1 MAFTQD
7 ELQSLNTILEQKL
20 ATQRHELE
28 RTFDLRLQG
37 LRRDFEQRIA
47 TVKSDVLSTISQRL
61 IDQHA
66 RTREMLVQNFEAQHA
81 RLVESVEQSLELQQQ
96 EQQRRLEA
104 SIERPLAAQLLAIEQ
119 IIHQRLPSLIPS
131 TEFFPDD
138 IEEGQAQFDTIEVQT
153 EIPWDELATL
163 VDHALEERIS
173 VLQESIL
180 TAVKDLQQSLITHM
194 PTAPST
200 SAQGN
205 ASPSA
210 NSASGAQ
217 PTADA
222 TKNIERLEHLIEAM
236 QVAMTANSSLI
247 SNRLYHHQ
255 QLPLERAHPTQNGVH
270 RPSALHSFHSP
281 RTRSTMSESSGTDE

>member
-28 RTFDLRLQG
+28 RIFDLRLQG
-37 LRRDFEQRIA
+37 LRRDFEQRIV
-47 TVKSDVLSTISQRL
+47 TVKGDLLQAISQRL

-66 RTREMLVQNFEAQHA
+66 RTREMVVQNFEAQHA
-81 RLVESVEQSLELQQQ
+81 RLIESVEQSFEAQQQ

-131 TEFFPDD
+131 TELFPDD
-138 IEEGQAQFDTIEVQT
+138 MEEGQAQFDTIEVQT
-153 EIPWDELATL
+153 EIPWDELAAL
-163 VDHALEERIS
+163 VDHALEERIA
-173 VLQESIL
+173 VLQDIIL
-180 TAVKDLQQSLITHM
+180 TALKDLEQSLIKHM
-194 PTAPST
+194 STAPT
-200 SAQGN
+200 ISAPGN
-205 ASPSA
+205 ASPSV
-210 NSASGAQ
+210 NSASGTQ
-217 PTADA
+217 TTADA

-255 QLPLERAHPTQNGVH
+255 QLPLERAHPTQNGAH
-270 RPSALHSFHSP
+270 QPPALHNLHSP